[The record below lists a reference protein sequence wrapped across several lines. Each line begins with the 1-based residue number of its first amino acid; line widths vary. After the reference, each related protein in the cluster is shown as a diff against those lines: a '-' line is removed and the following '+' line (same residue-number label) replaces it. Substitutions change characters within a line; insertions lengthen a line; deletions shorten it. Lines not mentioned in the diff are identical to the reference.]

1 MKQLL
6 LFIFLTLS
14 LCAADLEQNYKE
26 LNRELDALSHD
37 LSAEEKVSLY
47 FLVLSTH
54 ENITTALSL
63 DDTKI
68 SNLKKL
74 EQETLKTLATIHEHN
89 AKLDPQK
96 VEKLRSLYLSMN
108 KEAQKL
114 IEARIPASED
124 PFPYGYFLCGFFSF
138 ALGLV
143 LGIPLFREKK
153 HTLQKPK
160 IVAEPSFQ
168 NENEEL
174 LQEFKSLESAHKT
187 LKTTHEQELRTQRES
202 YAQKEHTC
210 QELQSRCEQ
219 LQSLYEEAQ
228 KEAAAHAITLQTLQ
242 EEIKTLHAKAEER
255 QSRMLEE
262 EKLQSKLESLHH
274 QSRDITRVLEIIA
287 DVADQTNLLA
297 LNAAIEAARAGEHGR
312 GFAVVADEVRKLAEK
327 TKKTLVEAK
336 TSISL
341 LVESI
346 ACIKS

>member
-14 LCAADLEQNYKE
+14 LCAGNLEQNYEE

-63 DDTKI
+63 DAAKI

-89 AKLDPQK
+89 TKLDPQK
-96 VEKLRSLYLSMN
+96 VEKLRALYLAMN

-114 IEARIPASED
+114 IKARIPNTDS
-124 PFPYGYFLCGFFSF
+124 PFSYGYFLVGFFCF
-138 ALGLV
+138 AAGLLLGY
-143 LGIPLFREKK
+143 PLFREKK
-153 HTLQKPK
+153 HALQEPKTL
-160 IVAEPSFQ
+160 IDSTLQ
-168 NENEEL
+168 NENERL
-174 LQEFKSLESAHKT
+174 LQEYKALEAAHET
-187 LKTTHEQELRTQRES
+187 LKENHKKDRETC
-202 YAQKEHTC
+202 AQKKHTC
-210 QELQSRCEQ
+210 QELQTKYER
-219 LQSLYEEAQ
+219 LQALYEES
-228 KEAAAHAITLQTLQ
+228 KNEAAAHAMTLATFQ
-242 EEIKTLHAKAEER
+242 EEIKQLHAKLQNTQEHAL
-255 QSRMLEE
+255 QEE
-262 EKLQSKLESLHH
+262 ELENRLESLHH
-274 QSRDITRVLEIIA
+274 QSRDITRVLDIIA

-327 TKKTLVEAK
+327 TKKTLAEAN

-341 LVESI
+341 VVESI
-346 ACIKS
+346 ANIKS